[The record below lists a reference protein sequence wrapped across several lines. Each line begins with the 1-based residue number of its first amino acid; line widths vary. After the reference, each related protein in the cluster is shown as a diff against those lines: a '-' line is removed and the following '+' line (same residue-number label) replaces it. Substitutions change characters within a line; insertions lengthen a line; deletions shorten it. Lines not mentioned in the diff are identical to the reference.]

1 MPEGP
6 LKRARVLRC
15 RKLVRLTM
23 VLPRGCASGTVEQ
36 HCLSVARQ
44 LITGTSEAELASWEA
59 TDAPP
64 PWWLAAIGRLWDD
77 PTAPLQE
84 AVAAAVAAKAP
95 VAEELV
101 LRPRTRQKLA
111 AAAAD
116 TFMTARGPALRAA
129 ALALKERSPLEHSH
143 VPTWSLARRIG
154 WQQWKTLPITE
165 QEHWKKESLLRLPR
179 ARTSTSMTRNAL
191 KKELGDPTPRSLNLW
206 TDFQELDNLTKGT
219 KVKKHCFWC
228 F

>member
-1 MPEGP
+1 MPESP

-15 RKLVRLTM
+15 RKLVRVTM
-23 VLPRGCASGTVEQ
+23 VLPRGCTSGTVEQ
-36 HCLSVARQ
+36 HCLSVARR

-143 VPTWSLARRIG
+143 VPTWSLAAPREELLD
-154 WQQWKTLPITE
+154 TTE
-165 QEHWKKESLLRLPR
+165 ALALAELDSMRNMVHEFGIHWAIRD
-179 ARTSTSMTRNAL
+179 MIRNAL

-206 TDFQELDNLTKGT
+206 TDFQELSN
-219 KVKKHCFWC
+219 F
-228 F
+228 